1 MTHLLDTHAWI
12 QRALGEPLP
21 PLDRERAQPRRVYPS
36 SESHAWGCRGP
47 VRMASFYPQ

>member
-21 PLDRERAQPRRVYPS
+21 PLVDQTLRRQICV
-36 SESHAWGCRGP
+36 
-47 VRMASFYPQ
+47 VASFKLPFWV